1 MPAPSIVYVTSSAI
15 TRRGKSARLVAT
27 TSTSS
32 RLAGVRCFA
41 KMSTMSLPEHVP
53 TLLSSVSTGDGATFE
68 LPSILCTRSPTPAS
82 NSIPPRHTACDRV
95 MGLPTLGR
103 AGGFTFVGDVLSAMH
118 STYASS
124 VRHALIGREQHHLRG
139 VRHRAK
145 HQHLAVERGDA
156 SRAEVHRSDHLTA
169 HELLRSVVHRELR
182 ARSFDAQLRSEVDG
196 EFERRLS
203 RLRKSLG

>member
-53 TLLSSVSTGDGATFE
+53 TLVSSVSTGDGATFE
-68 LPSILCTRSPTPAS
+68 LPSILCTRSPAPAS
-82 NSIPPRHTACDRV
+82 SSMPPRHTARDRV

-103 AGGFTFVGDVLSAMH
+103 AGGFTFAGDVLSAMH

-124 VRHALIGREQHHLRG
+124 VRDALIRREQHHLG
-139 VRHRAK
+139 GLGHRAE
-145 HQHLAVERGDA
+145 HQHLAVERRDA
-156 SRAEVHRSDHLTA
+156 PRAEVDRGNHLAA
-169 HELLRSVVHRELR
+169 HQFLRRVVRREL
-182 ARSFDAQLRSEVDG
+182 
-196 EFERRLS
+196 
-203 RLRKSLG
+203 